1 MRSRPFSITF
11 AHPNQGT
18 SFACG
23 RVRDKVEWG
32 AFAMHI
38 AIRLFVGAVFAVLA
52 TAFIGLSAVLYHE
65 FNQSGWF
72 ALATFDSQLFLF
84 FPIFGVMAL
93 IAFYLPACV
102 MLDIYWRHVTGGRW
116 MISIALVLLIAL
128 APLAAELM
136 KGPAKALW
144 DLTPQA
150 LSEDTGEHC
159 NLPNPDLDRAGLPV
173 PGKPGSCTRLPFLQA
188 LKNMR
193 AVAREQSGMSVF
205 VRNCRP
211 NRFIAT
217 PSSEKEEHY
226 CFVNNQMQT
235 AKACCAAQKRFTNA
249 LQIAFE
255 RQGGDSK
262 TRMWYRRLL
271 PVHILFLLLIFGLG
285 VSLARRGKW
294 LDLPEYADV
303 RSAVETRVLAG
314 AILMLFWPLLNH
326 SFLQSA
332 DILYGNVTNSA
343 FRTIAPF
350 FTVIFGVWS
359 LMLLFFF
366 FRSFPETVKRV
377 GQIAGVIAS
386 ALAFLRF
393 DEIVGALSRMMGS
406 GADQTTIGIVLLVVI
421 SIILFA
427 TLNRRLLTSDP
438 GASDRPGGDRV
449 G

>member
-1 MRSRPFSITF
+1 
-11 AHPNQGT
+11 
-18 SFACG
+18 
-23 RVRDKVEWG
+23 
-32 AFAMHI
+32 
-38 AIRLFVGAVFAVLA
+38 
-52 TAFIGLSAVLYHE
+52 
-65 FNQSGWF
+65 
-72 ALATFDSQLFLF
+72 
-84 FPIFGVMAL
+84 
-93 IAFYLPACV
+93 
-102 MLDIYWRHVTGGRW
+102 
-116 MISIALVLLIAL
+116 
-128 APLAAELM
+128 
-136 KGPAKALW
+136 
-144 DLTPQA
+144 
-150 LSEDTGEHC
+150 
-159 NLPNPDLDRAGLPV
+159 
-173 PGKPGSCTRLPFLQA
+173 
-188 LKNMR
+188 
-193 AVAREQSGMSVF
+193 
-205 VRNCRP
+205 
-211 NRFIAT
+211 
-217 PSSEKEEHY
+217 
-226 CFVNNQMQT
+226 
-235 AKACCAAQKRFTNA
+235 
-249 LQIAFE
+249 
-255 RQGGDSK
+255 
-262 TRMWYRRLL
+262 
-271 PVHILFLLLIFGLG
+271 LFLLLIFGLG

-427 TLNRRLLTSDP
+427 TANRRLLTSDP